1 MPIIIKENGKTQ
13 IVDDLEDAKSKMRF
27 GDILVYENKEYSIP
41 NYKRYNELINFFKT
55 AKSKT
60 EINRNKMKEL
70 QRLTL
75 QILIWESL
83 N

>member
-1 MPIIIKENGKTQ
+1 MPIIIRDKQTI

-27 GDILVYENKEYSIP
+27 GDILVYENKEYTIP
-41 NYKRYNELINFFKT
+41 NYRKYKELIDFFKT

-75 QILIWESL
+75 QILIWETL

>member
-1 MPIIIKENGKTQ
+1 MPIIIRDKKTI
-13 IVDDLEDAKSKMRF
+13 IVDEIEEAKDKMRF

-41 NYKRYNELINFFKT
+41 NYRRYNELINFFKT

>member
-1 MPIIIKENGKTQ
+1 MPIIIKEDGKTQ
-13 IVDDLEDAKSKMRF
+13 IVDEVGLAKKLMRF

-41 NYKRYNELINFFKT
+41 NYKRYIELINFFKT

-70 QRLTL
+70 QRLAL

>member
-1 MPIIIKENGKTQ
+1 MPIIIKEDGRTQ
-13 IVDDLEDAKSKMRF
+13 IVDDLEDAKKRMRF

-41 NYKRYNELINFFKT
+41 NYRRYNELINFFKT

-75 QILIWESL
+75 QILIWETL

>member
-1 MPIIIKENGKTQ
+1 MPIIIREKQTI
-13 IVDDLEDAKSKMRF
+13 IVDDLEDAKERMQF

-41 NYKRYNELINFFKT
+41 NYRRYNELIDFFKT
-55 AKSKT
+55 VRSAT
-60 EINRNKMKEL
+60 IINKQKLKEL

-75 QILIWESL
+75 QILIWETL